1 MKKLLLLGFS
11 LLFLAFYSN
20 AQTRPPR
27 PFKYIKPCKNKNS
40 RYTKIE
46 FRDSVQNSIIKTLV
60 LHDINPYFF
69 PEEEVIDSTEEN
81 TPIYKIPSTK
91 TTLKGVSLLSEKYP
105 GEYDPKTD
113 FTVWS
118 GYDISYNSQDFI
130 VILIVLNH
138 RQSSHQIVSKT
149 SLYVYNRRGELVKRM
164 QHIDNAI
171 GKAAITSDGRYVT
184 CGQGGIGGE
193 GDYSNV
199 PAGFSIIDLEQQ
211 KIVYSKNVTSYN
223 LCYKIGKYF
232 INRERRSLDMFEL
245 TIIDLDKG
253 YDYTKEIPGVLDP
266 ILITDEQITFRYRDG
281 SGRTE
286 VMPLKDFK
294 SQKIN
299 TNE

>member
-11 LLFLAFYSN
+11 LLFLAFYGN

-211 KIVYSKNVTSYN
+211 KIVYSKNVSNYVS
-223 LCYKIGKYF
+223 CSQFGKYF
-232 INRERRSLDMFEL
+232 FTWGDRRTMETFDLI
-245 TIIDLDKG
+245 IIDLEKG
-253 YDYTKEIPGVLDP
+253 YDYIKEVSYALDVVSITEDKI
-266 ILITDEQITFRYRDG
+266 ILNNNSTGKTV
-281 SGRTE
+281 
-286 VMPLKDFK
+286 VMSLKDFS